1 VTKILG
7 SGFSLDEE
15 KYRAYSP
22 MFLAPTLALN
32 YERSFAAIAAVVI
45 HVILFHRNEIWHRYK
60 ASRDQAADIHLLLM
74 KKNIERLPIDGIQHR
89 S

>member
-1 VTKILG
+1 
-7 SGFSLDEE
+7 
-15 KYRAYSP
+15 

-60 ASRDQAADIHLLLM
+60 ASRGQAADIHLLLM
-74 KKNIERLPIDGIQHR
+74 KKKYREAPD
-89 S
+89 